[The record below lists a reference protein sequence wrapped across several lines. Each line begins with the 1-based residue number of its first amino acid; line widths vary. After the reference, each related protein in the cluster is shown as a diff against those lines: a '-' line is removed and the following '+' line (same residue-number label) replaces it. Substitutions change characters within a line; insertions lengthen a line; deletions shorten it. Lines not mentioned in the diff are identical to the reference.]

1 MEGPLH
7 RRGRRASYDK
17 RPSVAAGAASA
28 CTAGWE
34 AIGAA
39 LRREPARVTVV
50 EAYPG
55 VRRED
60 LERLARA
67 LGAGAVFWSEDAL
80 LPPEAVERLVAPDLG
95 DDPVFGRLT
104 SLGLADFFTAERLER
119 LRAEV
124 GRAAGCV
131 LVAGPGASLVT
142 AGDRIV
148 YADLPRR
155 EAQLRQRRGV
165 SGNLGAAN
173 AGAPPAALYK
183 RSWFVDWRVA
193 DRHKRDLWSRVAWFL
208 DTTDPERPR
217 LIDAATMEGGLAAAV
232 RGPFR
237 VVPFFDPAPWG
248 GQWMK
253 EVCDLPREVVNYGWC
268 FDCVPEENSLL
279 LGFGAEC
286 FEMPA
291 LDLVFRHPEA
301 LLGAANVARFG
312 AEFPIRFDFL
322 DTVGG
327 GNLSVQVHP
336 QPDYM
341 RREFGLGYTQ
351 DESYYLLDA
360 EDGAYVHLGVRP
372 GVDREALFAALQRSA
387 GGGSPFPVERF
398 VNRFPARRHD
408 HFLIPPGTV
417 HGSGAG
423 CLVLEISATPYI
435 FTFKLWDW
443 DRPGLDGRPRP
454 LHLERGRANVDVTRD
469 TGVARRELISRVEPL
484 ARGEGWRSERTGLH
498 PAEILETHR
507 HWFTG
512 SVPHPALGT
521 VQVLNLIAGEAA
533 LVESPGG
540 RFAPFR
546 VHYAETFI
554 VPAAA
559 GEFVV
564 RPCGAAHDG
573 AHATVKAFVRGSE
586 AGGRT
591 R

>member
-1 MEGPLH
+1 MDGPLH
-7 RRGRRASYDK
+7 RSGRRASYDK
-17 RPSVAAGAASA
+17 RPSVAAGRASA
-28 CTAGWE
+28 CTVGWE
-34 AIGAA
+34 AIAAA
-39 LRREPARVTVV
+39 LVREPARVTVV

-55 VRRED
+55 VRRTD

-67 LGAGAVFWSEDAL
+67 LGVDAVFWSEDAL
-80 LPPEAVERLVAPDLG
+80 LSPDAIERLVAPDLG

-104 SLGLADFFTAERLER
+104 ALELADFFAAERLAQ
-119 LRAEV
+119 LRAAV
-124 GRAAGCV
+124 DRATGRV
-131 LVAGPGASLVT
+131 LVAGAGAALVT
-142 AGDRIV
+142 TGDRLV

-155 EAQLRQRRGV
+155 EAQLRQRRGE
-165 SGNLGAAN
+165 SGNLGSGN

-183 RSWFVDWRVA
+183 RSYFVDWRVA
-193 DRHKRDLWSRVAWFL
+193 DRHKRALWPRVAWFL
-208 DTTDPERPR
+208 DTTDAVRPR
-217 LIDAATMEGGLAAAV
+217 LIDAAAMEHGLAAAV

-253 EVCDLPREVVNYGWC
+253 EVCDLPREVANFGWC

-279 LGFGAEC
+279 LAFGAEA
-286 FEMPA
+286 FEIPA

-322 DTVGG
+322 DTIGG

-360 EDGAYVHLGVRP
+360 EEGAHVHLGLRR
-372 GVDREALFAALQRSA
+372 GVDRDALFAALQQSAA
-387 GGGSPFPVERF
+387 GGPPFPVERF

-435 FTFKLWDW
+435 FTFKLYDW

-469 TGVARRELISRVEPL
+469 TDVAQRELINRIEPL
-484 ARGEGWRSERTGLH
+484 AQGDGWRSERTGLH

-507 HWFTG
+507 HWFTAP
-512 SVPHPALGT
+512 VPHPALGT
-521 VQVLNLIAGEAA
+521 VQVLNLVAGEAA
-533 LVESPGG
+533 VVESPTG
-540 RFAPFR
+540 RFAPFA

-564 RPCGAAHDG
+564 RPRGAAHDG
-573 AHATVKAFVRGSE
+573 VHATVKAFVRGSGI
-586 AGGRT
+586 A
-591 R
+591 